1 MNGVSSTIRRCD
13 SVLRR
18 RPCTAAEDASLQR
31 AVGWC
36 AYPLFSCLLCVLLS
50 WAAIGALAQAQ
61 PTGSAAAST
70 LGQPERS
77 NVPTVNSTHDRT
89 GRSSDEPSASAEGTT
104 PDSTRAQTW
113 RAMRHR
119 KAETMESPSPS
130 LVQQTISFF
139 ERNRSRVLP
148 DRLVLDIPN
157 ADLYGI
163 QPVLGGLPGESGAT
177 GGLFYEIPFSVPQER
192 YAHVQALASL
202 RGYWGAEAI
211 GGWHRG
217 RWHGFGFARYTN
229 RAAESFYG
237 TGPTS
242 NVDRRSFYRLN
253 EGIGGALVGYAPAR
267 NVFAGSYLAYRTDRL
282 GPARYADGPSVANLE
297 GQPAPVGYSADVDY
311 AIAGVFAELDS
322 RDASYDRH
330 YGRRF
335 APTSATLR
343 GISLDASSGYYLAAS
358 VTHHQDLVQRDF
370 SYARVTI
377 DAQQYVALKHGMQ
390 RGLAFRQYISLSD
403 SPSEQQVPFHRMPSI
418 GGPTSLRGFTGG
430 RFRDR
435 NAVLATAEMR
445 CRIWHRLDMALFTDA
460 GQVFNR
466 FDEVALNDVNVG
478 YGIGFRFRSSQG
490 VIARFEVARSVE
502 GISTYLKFGSIL

>member
-1 MNGVSSTIRRCD
+1 MSRLCLPAISEGASPRRSGHPCAGCIL
-13 SVLRR
+13 SCVL
-18 RPCTAAEDASLQR
+18 
-31 AVGWC
+31 C
-36 AYPLFSCLLCVLLS
+36 ALLS
-50 WAAIGALAQAQ
+50 WAAVGTLAWAQ
-61 PTGSAAAST
+61 SSGETRPVYSSDAPRDSVSNSASKV
-70 LGQPERS
+70 G
-77 NVPTVNSTHDRT
+77 
-89 GRSSDEPSASAEGTT
+89 SSDEPTVYADSDT
-104 PDSTRAQTW
+104 PDSTRAETW

-119 KAETMESPSPS
+119 KAASMETPSPS
-130 LVQQTISFF
+130 LVQQTIAFF

-163 QPVLGGLPGESGAT
+163 QPVLGGLPGEAGAT
-177 GGLFYEIPFSVPQER
+177 GGLFYEIPFAVPKER

-202 RGYWGAEAI
+202 RRYWGAEAI
-211 GGWHRG
+211 GGWHSG
-217 RWHGFGFARYTN
+217 RWHGFGFARYTHH
-229 RAAESFYG
+229 AAESFYG

-242 NVDRRSFYRLN
+242 DLDRRAYYRLN
-253 EGIGGALVGYAPAR
+253 EGIGGALIGYAPDR
-267 NVFAGSYLAYRTDRL
+267 RIFTGSYLAYRTDRV
-282 GPARYADGPSVANLE
+282 GPARYADGPSVTNIE
-297 GQPAPVGYSADVDY
+297 GQPTPVGYTADVDY
-311 AIAGVFAELDS
+311 AIGGVFAEFDS

-330 YGRRF
+330 YGQRF

-370 SYARVTI
+370 SYARVTV
-377 DAQQYVALKHGMQ
+377 DAQQYVKLKHGMQ
-390 RGLAFRQYISLSD
+390 RGLAFRQYVSLSD
-403 SPSEQQVPFHRMPSI
+403 SPSRQRVPFHRMPSI
-418 GGPTSLRGFTGG
+418 GGSTSLRGFTGG

-466 FDEVALNDVNVG
+466 FDEVGIDDLNVG
-478 YGIGFRFRSSQG
+478 YGVGFRFRSSQG